1 MSQLKFGV
9 QFRNFPSQ
17 FGGDI
22 MQRIVA
28 VAKKCEDLAF
38 DSVWMVDHLE
48 MRPPIAYE
56 SQPIPDC
63 WTTISALASSTN
75 RIGIGSLVTCTL
87 FRNPKYLVKVCET
100 INKIS
105 KGRLIV
111 GLGSGWF
118 EKEFQSYGIEYPRAA
133 IRISSC
139 KQAAKLLKNKVP
151 VWIGGSGE
159 KSTLKMV
166 AEYAD
171 GCSLFGDPQTVA
183 HKLKVIQNYCQDR
196 GSNYDALTKSKHSNV
211 VIAETKDLVEQ
222 KLRNIIPD
230 ENKWNDFSKSNIVGT
245 PDECREQV
253 KQYIAAGIGYFTL
266 SFPDLFELNCLD
278 LFSNS
283 VIGLAERPL
292 SV

>member
-1 MSQLKFGV
+1 
-9 QFRNFPSQ
+9 
-17 FGGDI
+17 

-28 VAKKCEDLAF
+28 VAKKCEALSF
-38 DSVWMVDHLE
+38 DSVWMIDHLE

-87 FRNPKYLVKVCET
+87 FRNPKYLVRVCET
-100 INKIS
+100 IDKIS
-105 KGRLIV
+105 KGRLIA
-111 GLGSGWF
+111 GLGYGWF
-118 EKEFQSYGIEYPRAA
+118 EKEFRSYGIGYSQTA

-151 VWIGGSGE
+151 IWIGGSGE

-171 GCSLFGDPQTVA
+171 GCSLFGDPYTVSR
-183 HKLKVIQNYCQDR
+183 KLKVLQDYCQDF

-211 VIAETKDLVEQ
+211 IIAENKDLVEQ

-230 ENKWNDFSKSNIVGT
+230 ESKWNDFAKSNIVGT
-245 PDECREQV
+245 PEECREQV
-253 KQYIAAGIGYFTL
+253 KQYVSAGIDYFTL
-266 SFPDLFELNCLD
+266 SFPDLFEQNCLD

-283 VIGLAERPL
+283 VIGLTEQTVR
-292 SV
+292 V